1 MSGAPGMTVRTWLGI
16 ARCRA
21 DGIAIEG
28 AVEPWSDC
36 HDRARILVV
45 DESGPVD
52 WLVLVP
58 GDDPDEAIT
67 KLLAQRALAPTRPE
81 SPALPSGDLTIAI
94 CTRDRPD
101 LLQSCLERVCAAAAG
116 RYEVVVVDNAPRS
129 EATAQ
134 VVEKFVARGFAVRR
148 VVEPKPGLSRARNCA
163 LAAIDTDYVA
173 FTDDDALADREWPRE
188 LHRGFATGG
197 PVAVVTGIVPPAQ
210 IETESQ
216 ALFERKIYK
225 WSNKLEPGTTRMEQH
240 GPIRAFPAST
250 GDLGTG
256 ANCAVDR
263 RIVQDLGGFDEA
275 LGAGT
280 LSRGG
285 EDSEMFVRL
294 LRAGH
299 ELRFQPS
306 AVVWHRHAMG
316 PADLR
321 KIVFGYGKG
330 LSAAACSEFLR
341 PGKVAMV
348 RGSMRGAGQL
358 ARDRRSDVGL
368 GTPTSHV
375 ILELAGIACGPFAY
389 AIERVRTRR

>member
-1 MSGAPGMTVRTWLGI
+1 MPGTRGTTVRTWLGI
-16 ARCRA
+16 ARCNV
-21 DGIAIEG
+21 DGVAIQG
-28 AVEPWSDC
+28 AVEPWNGR

-45 DESGPVD
+45 DECGPVD
-52 WLVLVP
+52 WLVLKP
-58 GDDPDEAIT
+58 DDDPDEAIA
-67 KLLAQRALAPTRPE
+67 KLLAQRALDPPHTEPA
-81 SPALPSGDLTIAI
+81 ALPSGGLTIAI

-101 LLQSCLERVCAAAAG
+101 LLRSCLDRVCAAAG
-116 RYEVVVVDNAPRS
+116 GYEVVVVDNAPRS

-134 VVEKFVARGFAVRR
+134 VVERFVARGFAVRR
-148 VVEPKPGLSRARNCA
+148 VVEPRPGLSRARNCA

-173 FTDDDALADREWPRE
+173 FTDDDALADQEWARE
-188 LHRGFATGG
+188 LHRGFSTGG

-225 WSNKLEPGTTRMEQH
+225 WSNKLQPGTTRMEQN
-240 GPIRAFPAST
+240 GPFRAFPAST

-256 ANCAVDR
+256 ANFAVDR
-263 RIVQDLGGFDEA
+263 RIVQQLGGFDES

-306 AVVWHRHAMG
+306 AVVWHLHATG

-341 PGKVAMV
+341 PGKLAMV
-348 RGSMRGAGQL
+348 RSTMLGAGHL

-368 GTPTSHV
+368 GTPPSHV

-389 AIERVRTRR
+389 VIERVRTRH